1 MQNFNIIW
9 TLSLVN
15 RSNCSLLWFTAVSR
29 ETSYSRISPSSSSS
43 STPRMYNTLLHLT
56 NT

>member
-15 RSNCSLLWFTAVSR
+15 RSNCSLLWFTAVSS